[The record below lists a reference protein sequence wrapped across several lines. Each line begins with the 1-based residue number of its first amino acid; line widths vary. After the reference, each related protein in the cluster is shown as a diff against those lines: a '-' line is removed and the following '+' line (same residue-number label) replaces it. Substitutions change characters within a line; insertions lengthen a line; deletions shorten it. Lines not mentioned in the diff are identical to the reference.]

1 MNTQTVDLMSLYN
14 DKTKEVVVPK
24 GISASYDSSKGPCV
38 LHGNL
43 ENHGTI
49 TITGPKKSSQVI
61 IAAEIINDGAFDCQ
75 VESLSLCSSTVRNT
89 GDIKAQNSLV
99 FKSTAGKLS
108 IDGSGSVTASQA
120 ITFSGSLGISVKNGT
135 FESSSLLFEA
145 ENGTCFVQ
153 ADGLEGAISVNA
165 KSSRIGTKS
174 AMLKDGKSSLLS
186 GTHVYYSTSSLSLG
200 NISHAGDAVV
210 LLAGGDIAVGSIT
223 AGTLYVGAGV
233 SFTID
238 GQYPDPTSDNDVDVP
253 WSVSGPGYQPLVVS
267 GAINVSGEA
276 TIKAW
281 TVEATDVTV
290 GGNLE
295 VNTLN
300 EYGEITLTGD
310 LDVDGDASLLA
321 YTINFEGEDFN
332 VAGELV
338 MGASASTGLY
348 SYINLA
354 GSLTAS
360 DNVSL
365 NCQLTTFLGD
375 DFTMDGTDKVLATSG
390 HLRIEAT
397 DFINIKADVTSSEAR
412 NLLFY
417 SDGDVATGSITV
429 DNATGASAGAVAIK
443 AHRTGGSTEFVIG
456 GTDETN
462 GVNGTITTD
471 TVNGGA
477 TEVTSFS
484 HGCVY
489 ITNGGDGGITVTSA
503 SNISVKGTSSKSG
516 GITLNAEDG
525 TIKLPAGTLSADGT
539 GANAG
544 SFIQLLAETIETV
557 DGTIISAS
565 DTGASEKQKLLQI
578 AANNITLTGTSGL
591 EIKAN
596 GGGNSAY
603 PTYLQIFPKG
613 SVTIYDNDYAPSF
626 LIWSYT
632 ESISYSG
639 SAPVNFNG
647 AGTAPLKISCNGSHS
662 RTFIS
667 GYPLVFNT
675 GETHIECK
683 GDEDHELQIYRASAS
698 GGNGLQFNGGDVT
711 IDASGLDDGDGGLL
725 SIYMD
730 PVYRSDTGRVV
741 IKADG
746 KDTGDGGHIL
756 LQPGTTDLVFGTAD
770 EQYSFS
776 SKGGLTSGSGG
787 KIEIQGYY
795 SSIEVNGA
803 TDTTTVLDVSVPGTD
818 GNGGEI
824 NIVAYGA
831 AGLTFDASNP
841 AYLKADGGST
851 SGDGGKIII
860 GTSNVPMT
868 IGSGDGQVSLS
879 AAALGD
885 NGKGGTIDIT
895 SWSGISANS
904 LDISVLAT
912 GTGDGGTIKLN
923 AGYSTLSVS
932 GPGLVADSGSTNGDG
947 GLIDIQAGEI
957 QIGILAFAALPSA
970 HKLQA
975 NGSGTGKGGQINV
988 LAQWGPLE
996 IKNQL
1001 GYLRLEAKALHDG
1014 DGGLIKAV
1022 ANSSTNSMTLDGAS
1036 FDVSAGPTGNGI
1048 GGKIVGNAGANI
1060 TIAGEF
1066 KAKGAGTGNGGIME
1080 FEAGNDFNFDL
1091 ATPASLNV
1099 DAGVTGGNGGSVK
1112 IKASGGLVIRSASK
1126 ISANAVG
1133 GDGKGG
1139 SVYVDTPNNRAPL
1152 NGFAGTIIEAKGH
1165 GNGKG
1170 GNVTFTYCG
1179 MFQIT
1184 DFIKVDSGS
1193 SAGVTVPCGVISLN
1207 GIFAG
1212 QWKTNNSVWP
1222 KTYWVATDGYE
1233 GSGSSGPSAYHKAHA
1248 TMALH
1253 SNFNN
1258 IRATYASNN
1267 VELFLFKENTYFNGF
1282 YGSSEGELEGGLT
1295 FQWTSGGVSKI
1306 YCNPWQHGSRG
1317 TATPF
1322 TYDTDGVQEVAA
1334 HELGHAADIIFGLNS
1349 LNPLGNLAAAVT
1361 ADFTTL
1367 NGVSGCAAS
1376 AFSGVYSLHTSSNVC
1391 SGGVLTAPYS
1401 TYPSN
1406 KVIAQ
1411 FLEEALFSP
1420 PSANQWTELGM
1431 QAFAFVATTG
1441 LTRTAR
1447 PMADTIFANGAF
1459 ANTRTWAANMLAGSN
1474 PG

>member
-89 GDIKAQNSLV
+89 GDIKAENRLV

-120 ITFSGSLGISVKNGT
+120 ITFSGSLGIIVKNGT

-484 HGCVY
+484 HGCIY

-516 GITLNAEDG
+516 GITLNAKDG

-824 NIVAYGA
+824 NIIAYGA

-841 AYLKADGGST
+841 SYLKADGGSA
-851 SGDGGKIII
+851 SGDGGKIFIV
-860 GTSNVPMT
+860 TSNVPMT
-868 IGSGDGQVSLS
+868 IGSGNGDVSLS
-879 AAALGD
+879 AVAQNGD
-885 NGKGGTIDIT
+885 SAGGTIDIT
-895 SWSGISANS
+895 SWYGITAESINIDVSAH
-904 LDISVLAT
+904 

-923 AGYSTLSVS
+923 AGYSTLTLNGGELNVDGGDDGGNGGEIHFEAGMITLPAEENTLLSANGNNS
-932 GPGLVADSGSTNGDG
+932 GDG
-947 GLIDIQAGEI
+947 GIIEVVTHWASVDFGAGD
-957 QIGILAFAALPSA
+957 GALS
-970 HKLQA
+970 
-975 NGSGTGKGGQINV
+975 I
-988 LAQWGPLE
+988 
-996 IKNQL
+996 
-1001 GYLRLEAKALHDG
+1001 EAKAGEVSALFARTSLVGGSGSGGELKVIQAINYTVEATGILVHAAENGNGGTIQIECTQTLTCNSPLNAQGSGSGHGGTIEFVAETINLGSIASFDARGGEDG
-1014 DGGLIKAV
+1014 DGGTISIKSLDEV
-1022 ANSSTNSMTLDGAS
+1022 QITNSIDAS
-1036 FDVSAGPTGNGI
+1036 GR
-1048 GGKIVGNAGANI
+1048 
-1060 TIAGEF
+1060 
-1066 KAKGAGTGNGGIME
+1066 GTGNGGHVTIEGTEVTLVFGSPRIMAN
-1080 FEAGNDFNFDL
+1080 AG
-1091 ATPASLNV
+1091 TTS
-1099 DAGVTGGNGGSVK
+1099 GEGGNITITTGQ
-1112 IKASGGLVIRSASK
+1112 INNL
-1126 ISANAVG
+1126 
-1133 GDGKGG
+1133 DLT
-1139 SVYVDTPNNRAPL
+1139 VDT
-1152 NGFAGTIIEAKGH
+1152 FVIEAH
-1165 GNGKG
+1165 
-1170 GNVTFTYCG
+1170 
-1179 MFQIT
+1179 
-1184 DFIKVDSGS
+1184 
-1193 SAGVTVPCGVISLN
+1193 
-1207 GIFAG
+1207 
-1212 QWKTNNSVWP
+1212 
-1222 KTYWVATDGYE
+1222 
-1233 GSGSSGPSAYHKAHA
+1233 GSGSDAGGHVTINYPNTNFFVNKVINVNAGDSAGTTVFGGAIQISEITAYRHKTAYSGFAEIMWSTSETASADDLDIAAAANSLPASFRSSLVGADWNLYRWATLTQYALFFYDSAIGSEPGALGITIEKACNVFLQNGNSQNNPHPQA
-1248 TMALH
+1248 T
-1253 SNFNN
+1253 
-1258 IRATYASNN
+1258 T
-1267 VELFLFKENTYFNGF
+1267 V
-1282 YGSSEGELEGGLT
+1282 
-1295 FQWTSGGVSKI
+1295 
-1306 YCNPWQHGSRG
+1306 
-1317 TATPF
+1317 
-1322 TYDTDGVQEVAA
+1322 
-1334 HELGHAADIIFGLNS
+1334 HELGHALDNVWGTPSNATSFVTAKNTTKASLDSQDPGCASEFTGTDICTLFAGPNWNRFLEVCTAGQNANNEIWTYLFEAKACREGS
-1349 LNPLGNLAAAVT
+1349 LDGYPNRMTQYPFNGAVT
-1361 ADFTTL
+1361 
-1367 NGVSGCAAS
+1367 
-1376 AFSGVYSLHTSSNVC
+1376 
-1391 SGGVLTAPYS
+1391 
-1401 TYPSN
+1401 TYFNNLWP
-1406 KVIAQ
+1406 
-1411 FLEEALFSP
+1411 
-1420 PSANQWTELGM
+1420 
-1431 QAFAFVATTG
+1431 
-1441 LTRTAR
+1441 
-1447 PMADTIFANGAF
+1447 
-1459 ANTRTWAANMLAGSN
+1459 
-1474 PG
+1474 

>member
-14 DKTKEVVVPK
+14 DKTNEVVVPK

-38 LHGNL
+38 LRGNL

-61 IAAEIINDGAFDCQ
+61 IAAEIINDGAFVCQ
-75 VESLSLCSSTVRNT
+75 VESLSLCSSVVRNS
-89 GDIKAQNSLV
+89 GDIKAENSLD
-99 FKSTAGKLS
+99 FKATIGKLS
-108 IDGSGSVTASQA
+108 IDGSGSVTASQV
-120 ITFSGSLGISVKNGT
+120 ITFSGPLGITVKDGS
-135 FESSSLLFEA
+135 FESSSLRFEA
-145 ENGTCFVQ
+145 ENGTVFVQ
-153 ADGLEGAISVNA
+153 ADKLDGAISVNA

-174 AMLKDGKSSLLS
+174 AMLKDGKSALLS
-186 GTHVYYSTSSLSLG
+186 GTHVYYSTSNLSLG
-200 NISHAGDAVV
+200 SISHAGDAVV
-210 LLAGGDIAVGSIT
+210 LLAGGEISVGSIT

-238 GQYPDPTSDNDVDVP
+238 GQYPDPTSDSDVDVA

-397 DFINIKADVTSSEAR
+397 NFINIKADVTTSEGR

-429 DNATGASAGAVAIK
+429 DNSEASSAGAVIIK

-462 GVNGTITTD
+462 GVNGSITTD
-471 TVNGGA
+471 TVDGGA

-484 HGCVY
+484 HGAVY

-539 GANAG
+539 GANPG

-565 DTGASEKQKLLQI
+565 DSGVSDTQKLLQI

-613 SVTIYDNDYAPSF
+613 SVSIYDNDYTTSF
-626 LIWSYT
+626 LYWYNT
-632 ESISYSG
+632 ESISG
-639 SAPVNFNG
+639 GGAAPVSFNG
-647 AGTAPLKISCNGSHS
+647 AGTARLKISCNGSHA

-675 GETHIECK
+675 GETQIECK
-683 GDEDHELQIYRASAS
+683 GDEDHEIQISRYSAT
-698 GGNGLQFNGGDVT
+698 GGDGLQFVGDDVT
-711 IDASGLDDGDGGLL
+711 IDASGLDDGDGGLIA
-725 SIYMD
+725 IYMD
-730 PVYRSDTGRVV
+730 PVYRSDTGKVV
-741 IKADG
+741 MKADG

-756 LQPGTTDLVFGTAD
+756 LQPGTSDLVFGTAD

-787 KIEIQGYY
+787 KIEIQGYS
-795 SSIEVNGA
+795 SSIEVIGA

-818 GNGGEI
+818 GHGGEI
-824 NIVAYGA
+824 NITAYGA

-841 AYLKADGGST
+841 SYLKANGGSA
-851 SGDGGKIII
+851 SGDGGKIVIV
-860 GTSNVPMT
+860 TSNVPMT
-868 IGSGDGQVSLS
+868 IGAGNGDVSLS
-879 AAALGD
+879 AVAQDGD
-885 NGKGGTIDIT
+885 SAGGTIDLMSWYGIT
-895 SWSGISANS
+895 AESINIDVSAH
-904 LDISVLAT
+904 

-923 AGYSTLSVS
+923 AGYSTLTLNGGELNADGGDDGGNGGTLHVEGGQITLPAEENTLLSADGKS
-932 GPGLVADSGSTNGDG
+932 GGDG
-947 GLIDIQAGEI
+947 GTVEVVTQWASVDIGSDDN
-957 QIGILAFAALPSA
+957 QILVSAKGAESAALR
-970 HKLQA
+970 HRTTLV
-975 NGSGTGKGGQINV
+975 NGSGNGGHVYTWQSKSYTVAAGATLAVTAYDNGKGGKIEINCTESV
-988 LAQWGPLE
+988 TVNGEMKADG
-996 IKNQL
+996 L
-1001 GYLRLEAKALHDG
+1001 GDG
-1014 DGGLIKAV
+1014 DGGLISIEAPELILG
-1022 ANSSTNSMTLDGAS
+1022 TGAKFS
-1036 FDVSAGPTGNGI
+1036 AEGGVSI
-1048 GGKIVGNAGANI
+1048 GGKGGKIEIKNSAATAPLDIHLWLTELFLAKGYGSAEGGQVIIDKIAGFDVHSVIKVNGGDDVTVGSKFGSIKLNGVLCQQYKAHAENWPLTYWKNFTPGTPDSTIADFARLIDEGVRARFQAAGSNLYYMDTYSQFDTFFASTSPSNVTGI
-1060 TIAGEF
+1060 TIRERFVTAVLTTEGSAPITADLQQATTAHELAHQLDYILAASSSPPALPSTNGF
-1066 KAKGAGTGNGGIME
+1066 AAAKNAEYALNTATHINYSGYSCNDVLGATVCGIYSGTNG
-1080 FEAGNDFNFDL
+1080 AKL
-1091 ATPASLNV
+1091 
-1099 DAGVTGGNGGSVK
+1099 DAW
-1112 IKASGGLVIRSASK
+1112 
-1126 ISANAVG
+1126 VG
-1133 GDGKGG
+1133 GD
-1139 SVYVDTPNNRAPL
+1139 
-1152 NGFAGTIIEAKGH
+1152 
-1165 GNGKG
+1165 
-1170 GNVTFTYCG
+1170 
-1179 MFQIT
+1179 
-1184 DFIKVDSGS
+1184 
-1193 SAGVTVPCGVISLN
+1193 
-1207 GIFAG
+1207 
-1212 QWKTNNSVWP
+1212 
-1222 KTYWVATDGYE
+1222 
-1233 GSGSSGPSAYHKAHA
+1233 
-1248 TMALH
+1248 
-1253 SNFNN
+1253 
-1258 IRATYASNN
+1258 
-1267 VELFLFKENTYFNGF
+1267 VELFANVF
-1282 YGSSEGELEGGLT
+1282 SEVT
-1295 FQWTSGGVSKI
+1295 FPGKSYAQ
-1306 YCNPWQHGSRG
+1306 
-1317 TATPF
+1317 
-1322 TYDTDGVQEVAA
+1322 
-1334 HELGHAADIIFGLNS
+1334 L
-1349 LNPLGNLAAAVT
+1349 VT
-1361 ADFTTL
+1361 ALSFLPDTKTYMTNL
-1367 NGVSGCAAS
+1367 ID
-1376 AFSGVYSLHTSSNVC
+1376 SL
-1391 SGGVLTAPYS
+1391 
-1401 TYPSN
+1401 
-1406 KVIAQ
+1406 
-1411 FLEEALFSP
+1411 
-1420 PSANQWTELGM
+1420 
-1431 QAFAFVATTG
+1431 
-1441 LTRTAR
+1441 
-1447 PMADTIFANGAF
+1447 
-1459 ANTRTWAANMLAGSN
+1459 
-1474 PG
+1474 